1 MWNCKSS
8 NSYSFYEKHEKTQ
21 LTAPPFIFVQRHA
34 LAPSRRR
41 RSHPNHSW
49 TRRGRGM
56 QPRQVMFGQPPQ
68 LMKHARR
75 SLAPAPK
82 YFNALGLAVIV
93 FFNVQWVR
101 EFGGGHLLH
110 RRASNDRSDAS
121 PFRLSDPSSPRYLT
135 RRWLLSRRLSSTTTA
150 QHCP

>member
-8 NSYSFYEKHEKTQ
+8 NSYSFYEKHEKPR

-68 LMKHARR
+68 LVKYTRR

-82 YFNALGLAVIV
+82 YFNALRLAVV
-93 FFNVQWVR
+93 VHWVC
-101 EFGGGHLLH
+101 EFGGGHLAS
-110 RRASNDRSDAS
+110 RRASGDRSGAS
-121 PFRLSDPSSPRYLT
+121 PLSLSDFPSSQFIT
-135 RRWLLSRRLSSTTTA
+135 RRWLFPRS
-150 QHCP
+150 